1 MWISPSLSLTGQLVR
16 LEPLSLDHTD
26 ALIDAV
32 RDGNLHTSWW
42 TSTPGPDTMADDIRA
57 KLALRDSGA
66 MVPFACIRR
75 SKEEMLGVTT
85 FYDLSPAIP
94 RLEIGYTWTRASAQG
109 TGTNPDSKLQL
120 LTYAFEELGC
130 QCVGIRTKWSNQQSR
145 TAIERLGFKRDGVLR
160 AHTRLRNG
168 ALDDAVLYSALPT
181 EWPAIKAR
189 LETRVERHVS
199 KTH

>member
-26 ALIDAV
+26 ALINAV
-32 RDGNLHTSWW
+32 CDGNLHTSWW

-75 SKEEMLGVTT
+75 SNEEMLGVTT

-199 KTH
+199 NAH

>member
-1 MWISPSLSLTGQLVR
+1 MR

-75 SKEEMLGVTT
+75 SNEEMLGVTT

-199 KTH
+199 NAH

>member
-42 TSTPGPDTMADDIRA
+42 TSTPDPDTMADDIRA

-66 MVPFACIRR
+66 MVPFAGIRR
-75 SKEEMLGVTT
+75 SNEEMLGVTT

-145 TAIERLGFKRDGVLR
+145 TARERLGFKRDGVLR
-160 AHTRLRNG
+160 AQTRLRNG

>member
-32 RDGNLHTSWW
+32 HDGNLHTSWW
-42 TSTPGPDTMADDIRA
+42 TSTPGPD
-57 KLALRDSGA
+57 
-66 MVPFACIRR
+66 
-75 SKEEMLGVTT
+75 TT

-199 KTH
+199 NAH

>member
-32 RDGNLHTSWW
+32 HDGNLHTSWW

-75 SKEEMLGVTT
+75 SNEEMLGVTT

-109 TGTNPDSKLQL
+109 TGTNPDSKFQVAAAHLR
-120 LTYAFEELGC
+120 
-130 QCVGIRTKWSNQQSR
+130 IR
-145 TAIERLGFKRDGVLR
+145 G
-160 AHTRLRNG
+160 TRLPVCRHPHK
-168 ALDDAVLYSALPT
+168 VVEPT
-181 EWPAIKAR
+181 I
-189 LETRVERHVS
+189 
-199 KTH
+199 THGDRASGVQT

>member
-32 RDGNLHTSWW
+32 HDGNLHTSWW

-66 MVPFACIRR
+66 MVPFACIR
-75 SKEEMLGVTT
+75 SSNEEMLGVTT

-109 TGTNPDSKLQL
+109 TGTNPDSKLKL

-145 TAIERLGFKRDGVLR
+145 TAIERLGFKLDGVLR

-199 KTH
+199 NAH

>member
-32 RDGNLHTSWW
+32 HDGNLHTSWW

-75 SKEEMLGVTT
+75 SNEEMLG
-85 FYDLSPAIP
+85 
-94 RLEIGYTWTRASAQG
+94 
-109 TGTNPDSKLQL
+109 
-120 LTYAFEELGC
+120 
-130 QCVGIRTKWSNQQSR
+130 
-145 TAIERLGFKRDGVLR
+145 
-160 AHTRLRNG
+160 
-168 ALDDAVLYSALPT
+168 
-181 EWPAIKAR
+181 
-189 LETRVERHVS
+189 
-199 KTH
+199 